1 MTSFLEHVE
10 FLMGSSRDHSGD
22 RVLDCW
28 ASLKVPDRGSDEVAS
43 ELPEDTDASCQESVL
58 DLYRSHKTALHGKL
72 ISRLLSEPK
81 FQPIAPHLHA
91 VLASPAS
98 NEAIS
103 EELSDMIGYDDM
115 DMIVE
120 ILENRLLVAAELET
134 ALKGPLDALTDGPGV
149 LDSGAGLTHV
159 DAKRRM
165 EEALQRNA
173 ERPLFVG
180 PTQTDTPEI
189 LPHVYSSSA
198 SGGNILSQSGQKFT
212 LPVGTTRDIRDYY
225 EEVIIPP
232 AKKVPPRATEK
243 LIRVDELD
251 DLAKESFAGYS
262 SLNRMQSII
271 YPTAYGS
278 NENMLV
284 CAPTGA
290 GKTDVAMLTILRVLD
305 LHRSHSNSLP
315 ASIRRD
321 DFKIIYVAPM
331 KALAAE
337 IVRKFAK
344 RLQWLAIRV
353 RELTG
358 DMQLTRA
365 EIAET
370 QIIVT
375 TPEKWDVV
383 TRKPTGEG
391 EIASKLKLLI
401 IDEVHLLNEER
412 GAVIETIVA
421 RTLRQVE
428 SSQSVIRIVGLSAT
442 LPNYVDVAD
451 FLSVSRQTGLFF
463 FDSSFRP
470 VPLEQH
476 YIAVK
481 GKPGS
486 PQSKMN
492 LDLVTFEKVSEL
504 VRDGHQVMVF
514 VHARKETVKAALALR
529 EAASKDGVLHD
540 FSCEEHPNFGHFR
553 REIGTSRNKE
563 MKQLFDDGFGIH
575 HAGMLRTDRTMTER
589 MFSARAIKVL
599 CCTATL
605 AWGVNLPAHAVVI
618 KGTQVYDSSKGS
630 FVDLSVLDVLQVFG
644 RAGRPGFETSGEG
657 YICTTEDKLQHY
669 LDAVTSQIPIESQFI
684 KGINDAMNAEIA
696 LGTVTAVHDAVRWLG
711 YTYLFCRM
719 QKNPTMYGV
728 SYGELEYDRTLDH
741 KRHELVRTAAR
752 SLVEAKMINFDED
765 SGSFTINDLG
775 RLAAKYYIHHKSVE
789 IFNQKL
795 RTRMTEADVLSMV
808 SLSTEFDQIQVREN
822 ETKELA
828 QLLEKAQCDVN
839 NAFENS
845 SGKVHISGEASRNKP
860 ERANNKPEVLFTREG
875 KVNVLLQGY
884 ISWEVVED
892 FALVSDMHYVA
903 QNAGRIVRALL
914 EISISKKWANTSPV
928 LMGISKAIEKRLWPF
943 DQPLKQFSLKQD
955 VYYGLERWA
964 DDYLVSTLVRM
975 SAAELG
981 ELVHLNPTHGQ
992 AILDAAKQLPAVQIS
1007 YSLRPLGPDVL
1018 KIDTHVRSSFSWSS
1032 KHGSVEPFWLWIED
1046 HDEKDILQLSYL
1058 LLRQHTDVLDVAFVI
1073 SVPEGQIPPSVTIR
1087 AVSERWMGSEG
1098 EIKVPFDDL
1107 VMPSRS
1113 NSHTPRLDL
1122 PFLPLSVLQNHI
1134 LRELFAA
1141 KLRNLNAIQ
1150 TQAFWSTVNTQS
1162 NVLLCA
1168 PTGSGKS
1175 TLGHILTCETLARIP
1190 SQGYVLVVAPRRSIV
1205 TEWMSDL
1212 RGVPPVMG
1220 FSMKFVTGSGTLAPA
1235 RSKEIRLTTPAHLV
1249 AALSEEKDLAH
1260 SYPGLQLVV
1269 LENLE
1274 QLDPYYEL
1282 AISSLLRVVR
1292 TQPTRVVGFSAS
1304 LNDSG
1309 DLATWLDVAPSGFHS
1324 FRPSDRD
1331 QSLNVTVLTFAI
1343 PHSAALFK
1351 AMARPA
1357 STAILSVRLN
1367 PAIVFVPS
1375 RTQCSSVALD
1385 LIVSCTLE
1393 VNAEAGYLSPDVS
1406 PEFLQS
1412 KYFHRLQDPGL
1423 SDLLSKGVGIL
1434 HSGMHKQDRETVL
1447 ELYTGGIV
1455 QVLVVARE
1463 ACWTLPVRAAVVVV
1477 MGTQYVTI
1485 HEDGARR
1492 QLHDYTLEE
1501 LVRMQCCAVRH
1512 GDMGRFHLFCQAED
1526 KDTYMRFLEGGLPLE
1541 SQLLHSDQL
1550 RQWYKHHR
1558 SRGHISN
1565 KHEGVQALSL
1575 TFLAQ
1580 RIVSNPTYYDCKG
1593 TRDECLSRIVD
1604 ELEGS
1609 IEDYS
1614 HQAGV
1619 L

>member
-1 MTSFLEHVE
+1 MSSFLGHVE
-10 FLMGSSRDHSGD
+10 FLMGSSQDHSGD
-22 RVLDCW
+22 RVLDRW
-28 ASLKVPDRGSDEVAS
+28 ASNRDRKLQAIAS
-43 ELPEDTDASCQESVL
+43 P
-58 DLYRSHKTALHGKL
+58 
-72 ISRLLSEPK
+72 
-81 FQPIAPHLHA
+81 LHA
-91 VLASPAS
+91 VLASSAS

-103 EELSDMIGYDDM
+103 EELSDMMGYDEL

-120 ILENRLLVAAELET
+120 ILENRSLVAAEVRPTLSS
-134 ALKGPLDALTDGPGV
+134 ARNPLKGPLDAATDGR
-149 LDSGAGLTHV
+149 DSGTGLTPT

-165 EEALQRNA
+165 EENFQRNA
-173 ERPLFVG
+173 ERPLFAG
-180 PTQTDTPEI
+180 PTTDPPEV
-189 LPHVYSSSA
+189 LPHVYGSSA
-198 SGGNILSQSGQKFT
+198 SGGNILSQSGQKFA
-212 LPVGTTRDIRDYY
+212 LPVGTTRHVEDYY
-225 EEVIIPP
+225 EEVVIPP
-232 AKKVPPRATEK
+232 AKKIPPRATER
-243 LIRVDELD
+243 LISVHELD
-251 DLAKESFAGYS
+251 DLAKQSFPGYS

-290 GKTDVAMLTILRVLD
+290 GKTDVAMLTILRVLGQ
-305 LHRSHSNSLP
+305 HRSHPNTLP

-331 KALAAE
+331 KALASE

-358 DMQLTRA
+358 DMQLTKA

-370 QIIVT
+370 QVIVT

-470 VPLEQH
+470 VPLEQRF
-476 YIAVK
+476 IGVK

-486 PQSKMN
+486 PQSRMN
-492 LDLVTFEKVSEL
+492 LDLVTYEKVSEL
-504 VRDGHQVMVF
+504 VREGHQVMVF

-529 EAASKDGVLHD
+529 EAASKDSVLHE
-540 FSCEEHPNFGHFR
+540 FSCEEHPDFGHFR
-553 REIGTSRNKE
+553 REISKSRNKE
-563 MKQLFDDGFGIH
+563 MKQLFDEGFGIH
-575 HAGMLRTDRTMTER
+575 HAGMLRSDRTMMER
-589 MFSARAIKVL
+589 MFHARAIKVL

-669 LDAVTSQIPIESQFI
+669 LDAVTSQIPIESQFV
-684 KGINDAMNAEIA
+684 KGMIDAMNAEIS
-696 LGTVTAVHDAVRWLG
+696 LGTVTTVHDAVRWLG
-711 YTYLFCRM
+711 YTYLYVRM
-719 QKNPTMYGV
+719 QKSPTLYGV
-728 SYGELEYDRTLDH
+728 SHDDLKYDRTLDR
-741 KRHELVRTAAR
+741 KRHELVRAAAR

-765 SGSFTINDLG
+765 SSSFTINDLG
-775 RLAAKYYIHHKSVE
+775 RLAAKYYIHHKSIE
-789 IFNQKL
+789 IFNREL

-828 QLLEKAQCDVN
+828 QLLEMAPC
-839 NAFENS
+839 
-845 SGKVHISGEASRNKP
+845 KVKP
-860 ERANNKPEVLFTREG
+860 LFTREG

-884 ISWEVVED
+884 ISWAVVED
-892 FALVSDMHYVA
+892 FALVSDMQYVA

-914 EISISKKWANTSPV
+914 EIVISKKWANTSAV

-943 DQPLKQFSLKQD
+943 DQPLRQFNLKPD
-955 VYYGLERWA
+955 VYYGLEQWA
-964 DDYLVSTLVRM
+964 DDYSASELVRM
-975 SAAELG
+975 SAAEIG
-981 ELVHLNPTHGQ
+981 KLVHLNPIHGQ
-992 AILDAAKQLPAVQIS
+992 AILDAAKQLPAVQVS
-1007 YSLRPLGPDVL
+1007 HSLRPLGPDVL
-1018 KIDTHVRSSFSWSS
+1018 RIETHVRSTFSWSS
-1032 KHGSVEPFWLWIED
+1032 RHGSVEPFWLWIED
-1046 HDEKDILQLSYL
+1046 HEEKVILQLSYL
-1058 LLRQHTDVLDVAFVI
+1058 LLRQSTDTLDVAFVI
-1073 SVPEGQIPPSVTIR
+1073 SVPEGQIPPFVTIR
-1087 AVSERWMGSEG
+1087 AVSERWMGSED
-1098 EIKVPFDDL
+1098 EIKVPFDEL

-1122 PFLPLSVLQNHI
+1122 PFLSLSVLQNHI

-1162 NVLLCA
+1162 NALLCA
-1168 PTGSGKS
+1168 PTGSGNES
-1175 TLGHILTCETLARIP
+1175 LARIP
-1190 SQGYVLVVAPRRSIV
+1190 SQGYVLVVAPRHSIV

-1220 FSMKFVTGSGTLAPA
+1220 FSMKFVTGSGTFAPA
-1235 RSKEIRLTTPAHLV
+1235 RSKEIRLTTSSHLV

-1282 AISSLLRVVR
+1282 AISSLLRVIR

-1309 DLATWLDVAPSGFHS
+1309 DLATWLDVAPSAFHS

-1331 QSLNVTVLTFAI
+1331 QSLNVAVHTFAI

-1357 STAILSVRLN
+1357 STAILAVRLN

-1375 RTQCSSVALD
+1375 RAQCSSVALD
-1385 LIVSCTLE
+1385 LIVNCTLE
-1393 VNAEAGYLSPDVS
+1393 TGAETGYLSPDVS

-1412 KYFHRLQDPGL
+1412 CFHRLQDPGL
-1423 SDLLSKGVGIL
+1423 SNLLSNGVGVY
-1434 HSGMHKQDRETVL
+1434 HPGMHKQDRATIL
-1447 ELYTGGIV
+1447 ELYTGGTV

-1477 MGTQYVTI
+1477 MGTQYISI

-1492 QLHDYTLEE
+1492 QLRDYTLEE
-1501 LVRMQCCAVRH
+1501 LVHMQGRAVRH
-1512 GDMGRFHLFCQAED
+1512 GDMGHFHLFCQAED

-1541 SQLLHSDQL
+1541 SQLLRSDQL

-1558 SRGHISN
+1558 SRGHISS

-1593 TRDECLSRIVD
+1593 SRDERLSRIVD
-1604 ELEGS
+1604 ELEES
-1609 IEDYS
+1609 IEGRGHRDGVTVIDTPTHS
-1614 HQAGV
+1614 H
-1619 L
+1619 